1 MHKLILIASVS
12 RQVSLSSKSPIMRV
26 AIVRDLDSTAN
37 SCFKGA
43 PEPRYF
49 APCLEPY
56 PALCRSICYP
66 LRETPLLLNFPPP
79 LLRRPTSSKR
89 GAAGIERPL
98 KAKHAL
104 VPVMMGAAAAQNYTF
119 STSTFSA
126 ARLISLAPT
135 TRGPGSS
142 AFGLL
147 IKTAALA
154 IANAVQLSVCSSV
167 FRVLGMATAIPTRG
181 ISRAL

>member
-1 MHKLILIASVS
+1 
-12 RQVSLSSKSPIMRV
+12 MRV
-26 AIVRDLDSTAN
+26 EIVRDLDSTAN
-37 SCFKGA
+37 FCFEGA

-119 STSTFSA
+119 STSTFSGRSFDQLGSND
-126 ARLISLAPT
+126 ARSGI
-135 TRGPGSS
+135 
-142 AFGLL
+142 FGLL
-147 IKTAALA
+147 INGCACD
-154 IANAVQLSVCSSV
+154 AVQLTAQ
-167 FRVLGMATAIPTRG
+167 RV
-181 ISRAL
+181 